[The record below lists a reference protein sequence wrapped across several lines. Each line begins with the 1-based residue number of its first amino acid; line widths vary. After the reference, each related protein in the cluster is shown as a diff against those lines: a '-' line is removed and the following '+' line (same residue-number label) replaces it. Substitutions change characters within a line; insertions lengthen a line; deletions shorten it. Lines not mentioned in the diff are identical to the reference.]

1 MGSGTGFGSIDNQRE
16 NFILNSK
23 EKEEQK
29 EEIGISITNSNLN
42 SEKISQNEKKK
53 AEQNKQIN
61 VSNTNQNNLNY
72 TEQSTEILLNK
83 TITQNDIDSG
93 PNLVIKETEGN
104 QLSQGSIELNAAG
117 CEIGERQAKDGV
129 TLFGPTLTDEKNN
142 IINDILIAPNF
153 KDINSHLF
161 VIYYRKDEKKYYIR
175 TYKDQ
180 LSNGLS
186 VLLVKIKK
194 TFLIKKSEMI
204 MIGDLFF
211 VFLLNISN
219 SYKILTITKLS
230 CKRSPEEEK
239 KLFTSEKFMEE
250 GKVITIGRDKKSTM
264 SYPNDKSFSKVH
276 ATIYFN
282 TEINEWEI
290 KDGTEEKSSTNGVWV
305 IPKHSLEIYDNMTF
319 KIMGCSKFLVTLISK

>member
-1 MGSGTGFGSIDNQRE
+1 M
-16 NFILNSK
+16 
-23 EKEEQK
+23 
-29 EEIGISITNSNLN
+29 SN
-42 SEKISQNEKKK
+42 I
-53 AEQNKQIN
+53 
-61 VSNTNQNNLNY
+61 NQNNLNY

-93 PNLVIKETEGN
+93 PTLVIKEIEGN

-117 CEIGERQAKDGV
+117 CENGERQAKDGV

-153 KDINSHLF
+153 KDINSHFF
-161 VIYYRKDEKKYYIR
+161 VIYYRKEEKKYYIR

-194 TFLIKKSEMI
+194 TFPIKKSEMF

-211 VFLLNISN
+211 VFKINISN
-219 SYKILTITKLS
+219 SNKILSITKLS

-239 KLFTSEKFMEE
+239 KQFQSEKFMEV
-250 GKVITIGRDKKSTM
+250 GKVVTIGRDKKSTM
-264 SYPNDKSFSKVH
+264 AYPNDKSFSKVH

-290 KDGTEEKSSTNGVWV
+290 KDGTAEKSSTNGVWV
-305 IPKHSLEIYDNMTF
+305 IPKHSLEVYDNMTF
-319 KIMGCSKFLVTLISK
+319 KIMGYSKFMVTLISK